1 MTKIKL
7 LIETDDMD
15 TFKKYLKEA
24 KNKKLTK
31 YVSYERK
38 IYDDYIKQIE
48 KIDMFDDLI
57 DSVDVPPN
65 KFYLFKNEIKCKIIN
80 GKKTID
86 IQLMGIDKGEHILV
100 KLSKSMTR
108 TFLLK
113 DIHIEENGKSIFGKG
128 GKSDMR
134 TDTIVNS
141 TTVGSST
148 YNLSESSY
156 FATSNTSSTVIEEG
170 LCE

>member
-7 LIETDDMD
+7 LIETDDLD

-38 IYDDYIKQIE
+38 IYDDYIKHID
-48 KIDMFDDLI
+48 KIDVFDNLI
-57 DSVDVPPN
+57 DTINVPPN
-65 KFYLFKNEIKCKIIN
+65 KFYIFKNEIKCKIIN

-86 IQLMGIDKGEHILV
+86 IQLIGIDKGEHILV
-100 KLSKSMTR
+100 KLSKLLTR

-128 GKSDMR
+128 GKSDMI
-134 TDTIVNS
+134 TE
-141 TTVGSST
+141 TTVNSST

>member
-7 LIETDDMD
+7 LIETDDLD

-38 IYDDYIKQIE
+38 IYDDYIKHID
-48 KIDMFDDLI
+48 KIDVFDNLI
-57 DSVDVPPN
+57 DTINVPPN
-65 KFYLFKNEIKCKIIN
+65 KFYIFKNEIKCKIIN

-86 IQLMGIDKGEHILV
+86 IQLIGIDKGEHILV
-100 KLSKSMTR
+100 KLSKLLTR

-134 TDTIVNS
+134 TDTVVN
-141 TTVGSST
+141 SST

>member
-7 LIETDDMD
+7 LIETDDLD

-38 IYDDYIKQIE
+38 IYDDYIKHID
-48 KIDMFDDLI
+48 KIDVFDNLI
-57 DSVDVPPN
+57 DTINVPPN
-65 KFYLFKNEIKCKIIN
+65 KFYIFKNEIKCKIIN

-86 IQLMGIDKGEHILV
+86 IQLIGIDKGEHILV
-100 KLSKSMTR
+100 KLSKLLTR

-113 DIHIEENGKSIFGKG
+113 DIHIEENGKSIFGNG

-134 TDTIVNS
+134 TE
-141 TTVGSST
+141 TTVNSST